1 MTIEQIGELLQRF
14 VKNGVV
20 RGAETLSK
28 EDYMDLAVL
37 ARDYILFELRKGGA
51 LNSFDTQVS
60 TAPKFY
66 PIANK
71 YVELPKGFAIQG
83 LKGIFLTNSDKEELD
98 DMILMVDAG
107 ERMSISDDLFTYAFV
122 TQNSITLKNLPNEAK
137 YVKLYNIAGSAP
149 EDDLPSDVAFMIFK
163 ECMKLGQLSEEKR
176 KDTSADRNNFD
187 DYLQNQI
194 KQFINA
200 PNKIV

>member
-1 MTIEQIGELLQRF
+1 MTIGQIGELLQRF

-20 RGAETLSK
+20 RGADTLTK

-37 ARDYILFELRKGGA
+37 ARDYILFELRKGGS
-51 LNSFDTQVS
+51 LNGYDTQVS
-60 TAPKFY
+60 TDPKFY
-66 PIANK
+66 PIKSKFVA
-71 YVELPKGFAIQG
+71 LPAGFAIQG
-83 LKGIFLTNSDKEELD
+83 LKGIFLANADKDELD
-98 DMILMVDAG
+98 DMVFLVDAG
-107 ERMSISDDLFTYAFV
+107 ERMSISDELFTYAFI
-122 TQNSITLKNLPNEAK
+122 TQNSITLKNIPNQAK
-137 YVKLYNIAGSAP
+137 YVKLYNIAGSDP
-149 EDDLPSDVAFMIFK
+149 EDDLPSDISFMIFK

-176 KDTSADRNNFD
+176 KDTSADRNTFD

>member
-1 MTIEQIGELLQRF
+1 MTIGQIGELLQRF

-20 RGAETLSK
+20 RGADTLSK

-37 ARDYILFELRKGGA
+37 ARDYILFELRKGGS
-51 LNSFDTQVS
+51 LNGHDTQVS
-60 TAPKFY
+60 TDPKFY
-66 PIANK
+66 PIKNK
-71 YVELPKGFAIQG
+71 FVALPYAFAIQG
-83 LKGIFLTNSDKEELD
+83 IKGIFLANVDKEEID
-98 DMILMVDAG
+98 DMVLMVDAG
-107 ERMSISDDLFTYAFV
+107 EKMSISDQIFTYAFV
-122 TQNSITLKNLPNEAK
+122 TQNSITLKNIPDSAK
-137 YVKLYNIAGSAP
+137 YVKLYNIAGSDP
-149 EDDLPSDVAFMIFK
+149 EDDLPSDIAFMIFK